1 MDEDTEARAAGE
13 DSHLTAPSGLAFK
26 ALLEHT
32 QTCEQCTDD
41 SRKCGTGRALIRTVR
56 DARRAESA
64 AATGARDT
72 HG

>member
-13 DSHLTAPSGLAFK
+13 DRHLTTPSGLAFK

-32 QTCEQCTDD
+32 QGCEQCTDD
-41 SRKCGTGRALIRTVR
+41 PTECGTGRALVRTVR
-56 DARRAESA
+56 EARRVESA
-64 AATGARDT
+64 ATARVRDV